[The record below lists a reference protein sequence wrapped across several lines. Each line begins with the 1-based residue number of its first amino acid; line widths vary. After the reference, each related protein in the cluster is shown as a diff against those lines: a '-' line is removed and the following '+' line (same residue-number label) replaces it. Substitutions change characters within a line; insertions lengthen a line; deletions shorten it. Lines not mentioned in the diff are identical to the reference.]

1 MNTPALV
8 LVAHGTRSTK
18 GVQMIASLA
27 EAVAR
32 ELGAPPETGAGAVF
46 GAAPAPLTE
55 TTAAAARSTHPARVT
70 APGVGTVQRGVA
82 VPGGSVVRGASAHD
96 PDTCGRAAF
105 GAVVGDPVVGDSVI
119 GGAAVGDG
127 ADGDRTGYLD
137 FDRVGHGV
145 GPVAAMAHDSTV
157 PDVVRGAAPTGA
169 SAASRAGGAPS
180 CGCGARSAAPVRFGV
195 EAPRV
200 RTAFVDVLGPS
211 PAEVLRDLDS
221 VPAVVVPA
229 FLASGYHVYQDV
241 PREVAA
247 SAHDAVAVT
256 HAMGPD
262 PALAAIMRM
271 RLRAAGWRPGDAVV
285 FAAAGSSDARARQDV
300 RRAAGLLAEQI
311 GSPVRTAYIATG
323 APRVPEVVAQVRE
336 SGARR
341 VFIASYLLAHG
352 LFHQRLHE
360 CGADGVADPI
370 GVHPAVVRLIAD
382 RYRAAARTL
391 TAARVA

>member
-1 MNTPALV
+1 MTTPALV

-46 GAAPAPLTE
+46 GAAPAPLAE
-55 TTAAAARSTHPARVT
+55 TAATTMRSTRTTRVT
-70 APGVGTVQRGVA
+70 G
-82 VPGGSVVRGASAHD
+82 
-96 PDTCGRAAF
+96 PD
-105 GAVVGDPVVGDSVI
+105 
-119 GGAAVGDG
+119 
-127 ADGDRTGYLD
+127 
-137 FDRVGHGV
+137 
-145 GPVAAMAHDSTV
+145 
-157 PDVVRGAAPTGA
+157 
-169 SAASRAGGAPS
+169 
-180 CGCGARSAAPVRFGV
+180 RSAAD
-195 EAPRV
+195 APRV

-211 PAEVLRDLDS
+211 PAEVLRNLDS

-311 GSPVRTAYIATG
+311 GSPVRLAYIATG

-370 GVHPAVVRLIAD
+370 GVHPAVVRLIAA
-382 RYRAAARTL
+382 RYRTAARTL
-391 TAARVA
+391 TAVRAA